1 MKSEDKERVRNI
13 LRKDGP
19 RWLVLLIDLLLVWV
33 SFVLS
38 YILVMKH
45 RGEISI
51 PLLFL
56 ESTIVSSIYLL
67 VFIWFKPY
75 QSIVRRTGLK
85 DLKLIGNCIA
95 AAFLL
100 TIFCTYL
107 WEYIVSDNLERQYY
121 FSQTQLLFHAL
132 LTGLAMASVRLFYKA
147 IYHAYFWNNRQN
159 AIPVILFGAGN
170 MGHNTYNL
178 LQLGSRNRYKVVAIV
193 DDNPKRIGRYIQ
205 GIRIRSLDEL
215 NFQLLERVG
224 GAQELVIA
232 IDTANP
238 ERLKNITAKA
248 ELLPIKIKIIPN
260 SAALLEGRVA
270 TQQIRSLK
278 VSDLLGRKAIELDN
292 PVIKQALADKIV
304 MVTGGAGSIG
314 SELVRQIALVADKL
328 IVLDQA
334 ESALYDVQQELR
346 DNLSF
351 NNFTFIVGDV
361 RDKDFMES
369 VFQYHRPQIIFHAA
383 AYKHVPLM
391 EANPYEAVWTNVFGS
406 YNLAL
411 LADKYQVEKFVMV
424 STDKAVNPTNVM
436 GATKRVAEIAVSA
449 VNQYSKTNFIVT
461 RFGNVL
467 GSNGS
472 VIPLFEKQIEKGGPL
487 TITHPDIT
495 RFFMTIPE
503 ACQLVQEAGVMGKGG
518 EIFVFDMGESV
529 KIMDLA
535 KQMIR
540 LKGLRYPD
548 DVDIKI
554 VGLRPG
560 EKIYEELLA
569 NDEDTEKTHHE
580 KIMIAKVNTL
590 NLEEKKMKI
599 DELCRLIRAANPQAD
614 KMKIVALLKTIVPE
628 FKSQNSIFENLDF
641 DIDTQNNSDNNT
653 TNIFE

>member
-1 MKSEDKERVRNI
+1 MEVRNKQSNSGDRLKGF

-19 RWLVLLIDLLLVWV
+19 RWLVFLIDLFIVWFN
-33 SFVLS
+33 FVLS

-45 RGEISI
+45 RGVISWPI
-51 PLLFL
+51 MLL
-56 ESTIVSSIYLL
+56 ESAIMSSIYVI

-75 QSIVRRTGLK
+75 QSIVRRTGLR

-95 AAFLL
+95 VAFIIGVSLS
-100 TIFCTYL
+100 YL
-107 WEYIVSDNLERQYY
+107 WEAIVSNPIESRYY
-121 FSQTQLLFHAL
+121 VSQTQLLFHAL
-132 LTGLAMASVRLFYKA
+132 LTGISMASVRLLYKTA
-147 IYHAYFWNNRQN
+147 YHSFFWNSRQN

-178 LQLGSRNRYKVVAIV
+178 LQLGSRNRYKVVAII
-193 DDNPKRIGRYIQ
+193 DDNPNRIGRYIQ
-205 GIRIRSLDEL
+205 GIRVRPLEEL
-215 NFQLLERVG
+215 NEKLLERIG

-232 IDTANP
+232 IDNSSP
-238 ERLKNITAKA
+238 ERLKNISSKA

-260 SAALLEGRVA
+260 SAALLEGNVA
-270 TQQIRSLK
+270 TQQIRALK
-278 VSDLLGRKAIELDN
+278 VSDLLGRKAIQLDN
-292 PVIKQALADKIV
+292 PVIKEALADKV
-304 MVTGGAGSIG
+304 VLVTGGAGSIG
-314 SELVRQIALVADKL
+314 SELVRQIALVTRHL

-334 ESALYDVQQELR
+334 ESALYDIQQELHS
-346 DNLSF
+346 NPFFEHF
-351 NNFTFIVGDV
+351 NFIVGDV

-369 VFQYHRPQIIFHAA
+369 VFHHYRPEFIFHAA

-391 EANPYEAVWTNVFGS
+391 EANPYEAIWTNVFGS
-406 YNLAL
+406 YSLAL

-436 GATKRVAEIAVSA
+436 GATKRVAEIAVSI
-449 VNQYSKTNFIVT
+449 VNERSKTNFIVT

-472 VIPLFEKQIEKGGPL
+472 VIPLFEKQIEKGGPI

-495 RFFMTIPE
+495 RYFMTIPE
-503 ACQLVQEAGVMGKGG
+503 ACQLVQEAGVMGNGG

-540 LKGLRYPD
+540 LKGLSYPE

-569 NDEDTEKTHHE
+569 NGENTEKTYHE
-580 KIMIAKVNTL
+580 KIMIAKVNTV
-590 NLEEKKMKI
+590 NLAEKKIII
-599 DELCRLIRAANPQAD
+599 DQLCELITRANPIDD
-614 KMKIVALLKTIVPE
+614 KIQMVTLIKSIVPE
-628 FKSQNSIFENLDF
+628 FKSQNSIFEDL
-641 DIDTQNNSDNNT
+641 DNNFL
-653 TNIFE
+653 TN